1 MAYLKKA
8 FLILLLICVVG
19 GLWFDSHKVLTGNNY
34 SADIEKTILD
44 SKASNLIDLTQFK
57 TGEWDEIVIWYPYSD
72 VRDFK
77 IDGVYLLFD
86 SSNINLN
93 DTSNI
98 LLFIKNN
105 KIKGYAVF
113 DRKKV
118 NFATFDLGIQRII
131 RNKSVFK
138 FDNLVDFSKVQ
149 FLEK

>member
-19 GLWFDSHKVLTGNNY
+19 GFWFYSHKVLTGNNY

-44 SKASNLIDLTQFK
+44 SNASNLIDLTQFK

-113 DRKKV
+113 NRKKV
-118 NFATFDLGIQRII
+118 DFATFDLGIQRII
-131 RNKSVFK
+131 RNKAVFK